1 MKIEFIPTVLTLVA
15 LFLVY
20 ILTYGTTSGKFKVY
34 EDRPCNEFANS
45 SVRFLPARCLSY
57 FYNTENLNK

>member
-20 ILTYGTTSGKFKVY
+20 ILIYGTTSGKFKAY

-45 SVRFLPARCLSY
+45 SVQGI
-57 FYNTENLNK
+57 